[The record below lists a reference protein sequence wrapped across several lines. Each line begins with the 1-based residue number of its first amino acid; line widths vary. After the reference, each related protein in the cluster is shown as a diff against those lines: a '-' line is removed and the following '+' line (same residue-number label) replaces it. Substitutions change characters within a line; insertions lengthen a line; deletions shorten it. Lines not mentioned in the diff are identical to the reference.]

1 MLVNYDVQ
9 KINHILE
16 DFHNATGINMDILK
30 DDFSYVGDHS
40 HWENCRYCKAI
51 QSTEQGKRACICSDR
66 ELFKKSRESRKAEV
80 HICHAGLVDVSVPI
94 IYEDVIIGYIIFG
107 QIKVDTDFE
116 GIKEYLVKLGLDENE
131 MGDYFSEI
139 SVFDENKI
147 QSISNIANML
157 AKHILLENMLK
168 PDFDEGVQKTIN
180 YINDNLDSELS
191 IQSLSK
197 NVNISKSVLVKKICI
212 DILSNKK
219 EITSIEEYD
228 ELKER
233 FNLEHKLP
241 NINETFNK
249 ESFSKVYL
257 ESIEII
263 NYIKEKTNENYDVVK
278 LPDISLY
285 NNETEWTLTCDQ
297 ELCISINERTRRYFQ
312 FKKNLSKAKE
322 SDFLYLYVFWQR
334 RFFRQCFLRR
344 KRRNR
349 H

>member
-40 HWENCRYCKAI
+40 HWENCRYCKVI

-94 IYEDVIIGYIIFG
+94 MYEDVIIGYIIFG

-197 NVNISKSVLVKKICI
+197 NVNISKSVL
-212 DILSNKK
+212 
-219 EITSIEEYD
+219 YR
-228 ELKER
+228 R
-233 FNLEHKLP
+233 FQSC
-241 NINETFNK
+241 FNCT
-249 ESFSKVYL
+249 V
-257 ESIEII
+257 
-263 NYIKEKTNENYDVVK
+263 NQYI
-278 LPDISLY
+278 S
-285 NNETEWTLTCDQ
+285 
-297 ELCISINERTRRYFQ
+297 RTRI
-312 FKKNLSKAKE
+312 
-322 SDFLYLYVFWQR
+322 
-334 RFFRQCFLRR
+334 
-344 KRRNR
+344 
-349 H
+349 

>member
-94 IYEDVIIGYIIFG
+94 MYEDVIIGYIIFG

-197 NVNISKSVLVKKICI
+197 NVNISKSVLYRRFQSCFNCTVNQYISRTRIEKAKLLLREN
-212 DILSNKK
+212 ILSVE
-219 EITSIEEYD
+219 EISQKVGFMSGSY
-228 ELKER
+228 
-233 FNLEHKLP
+233 
-241 NINETFNK
+241 
-249 ESFSKVYL
+249 FSK
-257 ESIEII
+257 
-263 NYIKEKTNENYDVVK
+263 K
-278 LPDISLY
+278 
-285 NNETEWTLTCDQ
+285 
-297 ELCISINERTRRYFQ
+297 
-312 FKKNLSKAKE
+312 FKKDVGISPYK
-322 SDFLYLYVFWQR
+322 Y
-334 RFFRQCFLRR
+334 R
-344 KRRNR
+344 KNQMMK
-349 H
+349 